1 MISMNLPSRGERES
15 ATTTRYVG
23 AFVLPV
29 RRRRICTAKV
39 RRSSVKDVRGE
50 NRSIPDDAL
59 DRHRP
64 RLGGL
69 EQRVDPI
76 AMAHGERV
84 VPERAGLFEV
94 GARFLRAAVPQ
105 QEAGIVLADLGQAVA
120 HAAWLHEP
128 DPFAEQPV
136 GLGYVALG

>member
-1 MISMNLPSRGERES
+1 MISMNLPSRGARES

-64 RLGGL
+64 RLSCV
-69 EQRVDPI
+69 EERVDPVAMTLAEWI
-76 AMAHGERV
+76 A
-84 VPERAGLFEV
+84 PERADLLELL
-94 GARFLRAAVPQ
+94 ARVRRTAVPQ
-105 QEAGIVLADLGQAVA
+105 QEA
-120 HAAWLHEP
+120 
-128 DPFAEQPV
+128 
-136 GLGYVALG
+136 